1 MSMVESIE
9 LNYQQKQVKELNFSR
24 KLWSKEQQV
33 LLIKKKYT
41 MTKMLNSLFK
51 KIGILANQDGPP
63 DLDEVLKDL
72 GRKIDNIFK
81 RKPRIVVNND
91 SSGSGKNNGSG
102 TGSSTGGDI
111 PIIPILLVVFL
122 IWLITGFYIV
132 DQGSRGVV
140 LRFGKHID
148 VTQPGPRWH
157 LPYPIETVE
166 VVNQEQVRTIEVG
179 YRSSNDLAASA
190 LDLRESLML
199 TGDENIVDLQFA
211 VQYNLKSVE
220 DFIFNN
226 RAAESSVRAASET
239 AIREIVG
246 KSKMDFVLYE
256 GREEIAIRTKDLI
269 QQILDRYSTGINI
282 TSVTM
287 QNAQPPQQVQAAFD
301 DAVKAK
307 QDLERQKNEGQAYAN
322 DIVPKARGTASRL
335 TAEANGYK
343 ISIENEALGNASRF
357 DQMLT
362 EYTRAPEVTKKRLFL
377 ETQEQIMSTVSK
389 IIIDQKGSNSLIY
402 LPLDK
407 IIQNSSKTEDS
418 QVDLNKASNQTN
430 PDVSAS
436 DVINSLTDR
445 SRGAFRARE

>member
-1 MSMVESIE
+1 MENM
-9 LNYQQKQVKELNFSR
+9 L
-24 KLWSKEQQV
+24 KLFGFVGNKISNV
-33 LLIKKKYT
+33 IK
-41 MTKMLNSLFK
+41 N
-51 KIGILANQDGPP
+51 ANNDGPP
-63 DLDEVLKDL
+63 DLDELVKDL
-72 GRKIDNIFK
+72 KSK
-81 RKPRIVVNND
+81 VNNVF
-91 SSGSGKNNGSG
+91 KLKPKNTNNGNGSQPPSDNSG
-102 TGSSTGGDI
+102 DSGI
-111 PIIPILLVVFL
+111 IKPLPIVIVIFLV
-122 IWLITGFYIV
+122 WLATGFYIV

-140 LRFGKHID
+140 LTFGENTAI
-148 VTQPGPRWH
+148 TLPGPRWH
-157 LPYPIETVE
+157 IPYPIETVE
-166 VVNQEQVRTIEVG
+166 IVNQEQVRTIEVG
-179 YRSSNDLAASA
+179 YRSLGEGATQQ
-190 LDLRESLML
+190 LKESLML
-199 TGDENIVDLQFA
+199 TGDENIIDLQFA

-226 RAAESSVRAASET
+226 RSVESYVRGAAET
-239 AIREIVG
+239 AIREVVG
-246 KSKMDFVLYE
+246 KSDMDFVLYE
-256 GREEIAIRTKDLI
+256 GREEIAIKTKSLM
-269 QQILDRYSTGINI
+269 QSILDLYQTGINI

-357 DQMLT
+357 DQILA
-362 EYTRAPEVTKKRLFL
+362 EYIRAPEVTKKRLFL

-389 IIIDQKGSNSLIY
+389 IIIDQKGSNSLLY

-407 IIQNSSKTEDS
+407 IINNSSKNNYVDIDPS
-418 QVDLNKASNQTN
+418 QASSQTN

-445 SRGAFRARE
+445 SRGAFRERVKGI